1 MSKNSSNSSSQ
12 SNAKPELNQS
22 PPEFTGFRKVFW
34 PIYNHEL
41 KKFLPM
47 VVMMFCFLFNYTIM
61 RDTKDTLIVTAAGA
75 EAIPFLKFWGTLPMS
90 IFFVLAYAKLSNVLK
105 PTTLFYSMILPFL
118 LFFSSFG
125 FFIYPNIEAVS
136 PNHAADAME
145 AFVKAE
151 LPAQMQTTMFRL
163 IEVLRVWPYALFYI
177 LSELWGSMGIS
188 LLFWQFANQITRSA
202 EAKRFYAGFGQLG
215 NLALVASGLTIIHF
229 SDTRGSVPEG
239 VDAWHETLIWLMGA
253 ITVCCFII
261 MYTYSWMNKNVLTDP
276 TLYHP
281 ADTGSG
287 KKSKMKLSMGESF
300 MFLIRSRYLGCIA
313 LLVLGYGISINLIEV
328 VWKAQLGA
336 QFPNEN
342 DYNTFMGYFSMSTGI
357 AMLFIVTI
365 GSNIIRR
372 FGWLTAALSAPV
384 MILIT
389 GAVFFVCV
397 MYKEGLH
404 GVLPYTPLWIAVIAG
419 ATQNIL
425 SKATKYSLFDPT
437 KEMSYIPLDQESKV
451 KGKAAIDVVGG
462 RLGKSGGGVILQV
475 VLMFGAIADNLPVL
489 LFFVAIVVGA
499 WIMSVFSL
507 NKMYLGK
514 LHEAGEDSAWQ
525 DAGQEKPAAAKGDTV
540 GQTA

>member
-1 MSKNSSNSSSQ
+1 MSNSATHTSQ
-12 SNAKPELNQS
+12 
-22 PPEFTGFRKVFW
+22 PEFTGFRKIFW

-47 VVMMFCFLFNYTIM
+47 VLMMFCFLFNYTIM

-90 IFFVLAYAKLSNVLK
+90 IFFVLVYAKLSNVLK
-105 PTTLFYSMILPFL
+105 PVNLFYAMILPFL
-118 LFFSSFG
+118 IFFSSFG

-136 PNHAADAME
+136 PTSAADAME
-145 AFVKAE
+145 AFINTQM
-151 LPAQMQTTMFRL
+151 PARMHDTLTKL
-163 IEVLRVWPYALFYI
+163 VEVIRVWPYALFYI

-229 SDTRGSVPEG
+229 SDIRSSVPEG
-239 VDAWHETLIWLMGA
+239 VDAWGETLIWLMGA
-253 ITVCCFII
+253 VTICCFII
-261 MYTYSWMNKNVLTDP
+261 VLTYRWMNNNVLTDP
-276 TLYHP
+276 TLYNP
-281 ADTGSG
+281 LEKAGSS
-287 KKSKMKLSMGESF
+287 KKSKVKLSLTDSF
-300 MFLIRSRYLGCIA
+300 MVLVRSRYLGCIV

-342 DYNTFMGYFSMSTGI
+342 DYNTFMGYFSMCTGI

-365 GSNIIRR
+365 GSNIIRK
-372 FGWLTAALSAPV
+372 FGWLVAALSAPI

-389 GAVFFVCV
+389 GAVFFICV
-397 MYKEGLH
+397 MYKDGLQ

-437 KEMSYIPLDQESKV
+437 KEMSYIPLDQEAKV

-489 LFFVAIVVGA
+489 LFFVAVVVGA
-499 WIMSVFSL
+499 WITAVFSL
-507 NKMYLGK
+507 SKKYAEK
-514 LHEAGEDSAWQ
+514 LREAGD
-525 DAGQEKPAAAKGDTV
+525 DAEQTVVAGTVKGTAAQPA
-540 GQTA
+540 

>member
-1 MSKNSSNSSSQ
+1 MSNGSSQ
-12 SNAKPELNQS
+12 IMQ
-22 PPEFTGFRKVFW
+22 PEFGGFRKIFW

-47 VVMMFCFLFNYTIM
+47 VLMMFCFLFNYTIM

-90 IFFVLAYAKLSNVLK
+90 IFFVLVYAKLSNVLK
-105 PTTLFYSMILPFL
+105 PTTLFYAMILPFL

-136 PNHAADAME
+136 PNNMANAME
-145 AFVKAE
+145 AFVNTQM
-151 LPAQMQTTMFRL
+151 PARMHDTLTKL
-163 IEVLRVWPYALFYI
+163 IEVFRVWPYALFYI

-229 SDTRGSVPEG
+229 SDTRSSVPEG
-239 VDAWHETLIWLMGA
+239 VDAWGETLIWLMGA
-253 ITVCCFII
+253 VTVCCFII
-261 MYTYSWMNKNVLTDP
+261 VFTYHWMNKHVLTDP
-276 TLYHP
+276 TLYNP
-281 ADTGSG
+281 QDKSGSG
-287 KKSKMKLSMGESF
+287 KKSKVKLSLTDSF
-300 MFLIRSRYLGCIA
+300 MLLVRSRYLGCLV

-365 GSNIIRR
+365 GGNIIRK
-372 FGWLTAALSAPV
+372 FGWLVAALSAPV

-389 GAVFFVCV
+389 GAIFFICV
-397 MYKEGLH
+397 MYKEGLQ
-404 GVLPYTPLWIAVIAG
+404 GVLPYSPLWIAVIAG

-489 LFFVAIVVGA
+489 LFFVAVIVGA

-507 NKMYLGK
+507 SKMYEEK
-514 LHEAGEDSAWQ
+514 LREAGEESDAATVEGKPQ
-525 DAGQEKPAAAKGDTV
+525 TAAGQPA
-540 GQTA
+540 